1 MHAKIQKWG
10 NSLAL
15 RIPKALADET
25 GLQNDSLVELKV
37 VEGQIHIVLAVK
49 ARYELD
55 ALLSGVTTDNVHGE
69 MDTGNTLGSEVW

>member
-15 RIPKALADET
+15 KIPKALADET
-25 GLQNDSLVELKV
+25 GLQSDSPVELKV
-37 VEGQIHIVLAVK
+37 VGGQIHIVLAVK

-55 ALLSGVTTDNVHGE
+55 ALLSGITTDNVHGE
-69 MDTGNTLGSEVW
+69 MDTGNAFGGAVW

>member
-69 MDTGNTLGSEVW
+69 MDTRNTLGSEVW